1 MMWGRDLTFF
11 LLQTKSQI
19 SWSQLFENSIIFLIF
34 SIFMCTFLDFL
45 FSFFGLSN
53 PICFMLFW
61 ILHGLFSFLVE
72 QMPKQFCFLFRLFL
86 VILLHFLFQMK
97 FSLGSSSSIK
107 IPVGVVIGMVVNL
120 QFNWRRPD
128 IFTISSV
135 PIQSMVVPFHLLRS
149 SFMSHS
155 KFL

>member
-1 MMWGRDLTFF
+1 
-11 LLQTKSQI
+11 
-19 SWSQLFENSIIFLIF
+19 
-34 SIFMCTFLDFL
+34 
-45 FSFFGLSN
+45 
-53 PICFMLFW
+53 
-61 ILHGLFSFLVE
+61 
-72 QMPKQFCFLFRLFL
+72 MPKQFCFLFRLFL